1 MILHSIKQWNQKDSY
16 IQFPAIEGKA
26 LTKVQFLTG
35 AAASENVIGDIAKA
49 DGTRLNVNDEKLK
62 KGTDYSWDVA
72 GEPGAAYRFVVTN
85 AYNAQF
91 QKLTLIYE

>member
-1 MILHSIKQWNQKDSY
+1 MNHVSDLFEKYNFGEADRYLYDFIWNDFCDWY
-16 IQFPAIEGKA
+16 IEMSKEA
-26 LTKVQFLTG
+26 LN
-35 AAASENVIGDIAKA
+35 SD
-49 DGTRLNVNDEKLK
+49 DEKLK